1 MKDDRV
7 ALSQIL
13 ERIERVAGSGID
25 RDRFPRDPMAQDA
38 IIRNLEVIGEATKR
52 LTPAT
57 KALAPGIQWKRIAGF
72 RDRVIHGYDTLDPGT
87 IWGIVERDLPRLKAG
102 ARRALRQLG
111 RARGHLSRELDRES

>member
-13 ERIERVAGSGID
+13 ERIERVDGSGID
-25 RDRFPRDPMAQDA
+25 RDRFLRDSMAQDA
-38 IIRNLEVIGEATKR
+38 VIRNLEVIGETTKR
-52 LTPAT
+52 LTPTT
-57 KALAPGIQWKRIAGF
+57 KALVPGTQWKRIAGF
-72 RDRVIHGYDTLDPGT
+72 RDWAIHGYDTLDLGT

-111 RARGHLSRELDRES
+111 RAKGHRSPEIDRET